1 MSHVVIQ
8 PRPSSC
14 DLKTLVTTQ
23 QIVFLYFDIAL
34 SIFLFCFSIIVD
46 LFQQEIQD

>member
-8 PRPSSC
+8 PHPSSC

-23 QIVFLYFDIAL
+23 EIVFLYFDVAL
-34 SIFLFCFSIIVD
+34 SIFLLCVSIIVD
-46 LFQQEIQD
+46 LFQQEIYD